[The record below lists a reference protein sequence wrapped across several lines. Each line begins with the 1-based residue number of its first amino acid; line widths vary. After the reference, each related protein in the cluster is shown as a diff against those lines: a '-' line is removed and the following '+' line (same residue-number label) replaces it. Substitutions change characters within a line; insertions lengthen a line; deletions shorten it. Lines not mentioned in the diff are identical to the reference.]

1 MSSNF
6 DPRFLEDLAKRLSE
20 SMPPQLAALKADVE
34 ANFKS
39 VLQAGLAKLDLV
51 TRQEFDVQAGVLART
66 RDKLGALEARLAALE
81 GELSRLEKDAAER
94 VEPPS
99 A

>member
-20 SMPPQLAALKADVE
+20 SMPPQLAALKNDLE
-34 ANFKS
+34 TNFKS

-66 RDKLGALEARLAALE
+66 REKLGALEARLAALE
-81 GELSRLEKDAAER
+81 GELSRLERDAAER
-94 VEPPS
+94 VEPP
-99 A
+99 AA

>member
-1 MSSNF
+1 MSTRF

-20 SMPPQLAALKADVE
+20 SMPPQLAALRTDIE

-66 RDKLGALEARLAALE
+66 REKLTALEARLAALE
-81 GELSRLEKDAAER
+81 GELSRIERGAAE
-94 VEPPS
+94 PP
-99 A
+99 AA

>member
-1 MSSNF
+1 MSTNF

-39 VLQAGLAKLDLV
+39 VLQAGLTKLDLV

-66 RDKLGALEARLAALE
+66 REKLGALEVRLAALE
-81 GELSRLEKDAAER
+81 GELGRLERDAAER

>member
-1 MSSNF
+1 MANSF
-6 DPRFLEDLAKRLSE
+6 DPRFFDDLAKRLSDA
-20 SMPPQLAALKADVE
+20 MPPQLAALKSDLE

-66 RDKLGALEARLAALE
+66 RDKLTALEARLGALE
-81 GELSRLEKDAAER
+81 AELARHEQDVADR
-94 VEPPS
+94 VEPP
-99 A
+99 AA

>member
-1 MSSNF
+1 MSSSF

-66 RDKLGALEARLAALE
+66 RDKLAALETRLAALE
-81 GELSRLEKDAAER
+81 AELSRFEQDAAER

>member
-1 MSSNF
+1 MTTSF

-39 VLQAGLAKLDLV
+39 VLQAGLTKLELV
-51 TRQEFDVQAGVLART
+51 TRQEFDVQAGVLARP
-66 RDKLGALEARLAALE
+66 REKLGALETRLAALE
-81 GELSRLEKDAAER
+81 GELSRLERDAAER

>member
-1 MSSNF
+1 MSTSF

-20 SMPPQLAALKADVE
+20 AMPPQLAALKNDIE

-39 VLQAGLAKLDLV
+39 VLQSALARLDLV

-66 RDKLGALEARLAALE
+66 REKVTSLEARLAGLE
-81 GELSRLEKDAAER
+81 AELSRFERDAAER
-94 VEPPS
+94 VEPPPP
-99 A
+99 

>member
-1 MSSNF
+1 MSTSF

-20 SMPPQLAALKADVE
+20 SMPPQLAALKADLE

-39 VLQAGLAKLDLV
+39 VLQAGLARLDLV

-66 RDKLGALEARLAALE
+66 REKLAALEARLAALE
-81 GELSRLEKDAAER
+81 GELSRVEQDAAER
-94 VEPPS
+94 VEPPGG
-99 A
+99 